1 MNTASDQPK
10 KTALIT
16 GVCGQDGAY
25 LAQLLLAKGYH
36 VVGTSR
42 DAHAARR
49 ESLERLGIAHQVQLR
64 SMHPQDVRNVL
75 PVITDV
81 APDEI
86 YHLAGQSSVGLSFA
100 QPADTVE
107 GIVLGTLNILEAVR
121 ILDLPTRVFHAGSGE
136 SFGNTGDVGADE
148 DTPLRPVSPY
158 GVAKA
163 SAQMLVRNYRE
174 TYGLFAASGILFNHE
189 SPLRPPGFVTQK
201 IVQSA
206 ARIAAG
212 QQDSL
217 TLGNVAVIRDWGWAP
232 DYVGAMWRMMQADRP
247 EDFVIA
253 TGEARPLEDF
263 VALAFSFFNMDW
275 RDHVTHDAALVRPN
289 EIAASGGNPD
299 KAWRM
304 LGWRAESRLKDV
316 VERMCESA
324 RELPL

>member
-1 MNTASDQPK
+1 
-10 KTALIT
+10 
-16 GVCGQDGAY
+16 
-25 LAQLLLAKGYH
+25 
-36 VVGTSR
+36 
-42 DAHAARR
+42 
-49 ESLERLGIAHQVQLR
+49 
-64 SMHPQDVRNVL
+64 
-75 PVITDV
+75 
-81 APDEI
+81 
-86 YHLAGQSSVGLSFA
+86 
-100 QPADTVE
+100 
-107 GIVLGTLNILEAVR
+107 
-121 ILDLPTRVFHAGSGE
+121 
-136 SFGNTGDVGADE
+136 
-148 DTPLRPVSPY
+148 
-158 GVAKA
+158 
-163 SAQMLVRNYRE
+163 MLVMNYRE

-217 TLGNVAVIRDWGWAP
+217 TLGNIAVSRDWGWAP